1 MATAI
6 LENVN
11 PYSKYGL
18 KRRPTYNEIIGL
30 INENETIT
38 GQLPDRRATQFKA
51 SPEGSFFDGLDHLEI
66 LKEQQNRILERQM
79 RELLLKQNLGG
90 STYSVS
96 RLNQQ
101 NQQMQTP
108 DPETQSDS
116 NIGEATMQSQLQE
129 RARQAVERQ
138 QQTAEGHRGFLSG
151 RTTPVLDRIFSGLN
165 SRDNSSLGQ
174 PSPQRPPPNFII
186 GSASESE
193 SEAMQTAR
201 GEAREAFQQGT
212 PPIQEATRTISYST
226 NVSRMNANDLKFQLF
241 LRGFDVDDPENS
253 LETSQRGRQGG
264 LSTKK
269 FYEEIARKMI
279 QDGRWAT
286 RIEEELLKKRISDYN
301 KKTARG
307 SRD

>member
-30 INENETIT
+30 IDENETIT
-38 GQLPDRRATQFKA
+38 GKLPDRRATQFKA

-96 RLNQQ
+96 RLSQQ

-116 NIGEATMQSQLQE
+116 NIGEATMEAQLQE
-129 RARQAVERQ
+129 RARQLAERQ
-138 QQTAEGHRGFLSG
+138 QQTEQAHQGVLSG
-151 RTTPVLDRIFSGLN
+151 RTTPIIERIFSGL
-165 SRDNSSLGQ
+165 SRTSSKGNVSLSQ
-174 PSPQRPPPNFII
+174 PSPQKPPNFII
-186 GSASESE
+186 GSESE
-193 SEAMQTAR
+193 SEAMETAR
-201 GEAREAFQQGT
+201 GEAPSQPVQEE
-212 PPIQEATRTISYST
+212 PPSRTISYST
-226 NVSRMNANDLKFQLF
+226 NVSRMSANELKFQLF

-269 FYEEIARKMI
+269 YYEEIARKMI

-301 KKTARG
+301 KKTARS
-307 SRD
+307 SRG